1 MNRFS
6 WLNSPRAGRTGL
18 LALLVCVPLT
28 GCGAGTAEVTG
39 TVRYNG
45 KPLPSGT
52 VQFLGSDGVPHSAP
66 IQADGTYTVRV
77 PVGPTKVIVSCVDE
91 TRLNQFTARSAD
103 RNGRATPAPPAGG
116 FSLIPQRYA
125 DWDASGLAV
134 RVERGRTVQDFALV
148 AR

>member
-1 MNRFS
+1 MSCFS
-6 WLNSPRAGRTGL
+6 RLSRPRAGLAGL
-18 LALLVCVPLT
+18 LVLLCVPTT
-28 GCGAGTAEVTG
+28 GCGSGTAEVTG

-66 IQADGTYTVRV
+66 IQADGTYTARV
-77 PVGPTKVIVSCVDE
+77 PVGPAKVIVSCVDE

-103 RNGRATPAPPAGG
+103 RNGRGAPVPPAGG

-125 DWDASGLAV
+125 DWNSSGLTV
-134 RVERGRTVQDFALV
+134 TIESGRTVQDFALTSN
-148 AR
+148 